1 MEEIVNYKMNILL
14 YYKYNMFIVYVN
26 INSIWNKIDEVKLLL
41 NEGLFYIFVILE
53 IKLDVIYNSFFL

>member
-53 IKLDVIYNSFFL
+53 IKLDFIYNSFFL